1 MPRVREERSPK
12 KMKQVFLVFCE
23 GYTEECYVQELRQ
36 RYRSPIKI
44 VPIRQGQDIS
54 NALIAREVK
63 KEKVSNRDYI
73 ETFLM
78 YDQDVPEFN
87 SKLEKCEG
95 AKICSNP
102 CIEFW
107 FLLHSREQKTGL
119 SSAECVKAL
128 QNAASEWLQYKKG
141 MLSLPQKNLL
151 WENRSVAVSRAKSLI
166 EAKNPSTGVY
176 KLLDAV
182 EKSLNR

>member
-1 MPRVREERSPK
+1 
-12 KMKQVFLVFCE
+12 MKQAFLVFCE

-63 KEKVSNRDYI
+63 KEKVSNKDHI

-87 SKLEKCEG
+87 SKLEKCNG
-95 AKICSNP
+95 TRICSNP
-102 CIEFW
+102 CIELW
-107 FLLHSREQKTGL
+107 FLLHSHDQK
-119 SSAECVKAL
+119 SSLGSNECVKTL
-128 QNAASEWLQYKKG
+128 QNSAGEWTQYKKG
-141 MLSLPQKNLL
+141 ELSMTQKKLL
-151 WENRSVAVSRAKSLI
+151 WDNRSIAKERAKSLI
-166 EAKNPSTGVY
+166 EGKNPSTGVY

-182 EKSLNR
+182 EQSLNGN